1 VNDSWIAGTAMA
13 PDVPI
18 VTQDDDFQHLGTIV
32 DRTVV
37 TSLVTLP
44 RGPGYRGGSLSPV
57 AEGP

>member
-1 VNDSWIAGTAMA
+1 VNDSWIAGMAMA

-32 DRTVV
+32 DRTD
-37 TSLVTLP
+37 TPVTLP